1 MKQKQIETALATI
14 VQALQEKF
22 GETEGQ
28 AQVIVKIDGSVCLD
42 DQESGIIRED
52 SPAEHVAEDLAK

>member
-14 VQALQEKF
+14 
-22 GETEGQ
+22 
-28 AQVIVKIDGSVCLD
+28 VCLD